1 MSDRNIQFLSEFLG
15 DPEVRTIG
23 SSDGPVAGFIWHKL
37 AVRDY
42 AAMELAHQLGL
53 DESPEVAWME
63 KDWAALRAK
72 VERVL
77 VERKSPKDQKGGK
90 K

>member
-1 MSDRNIQFLSEFLG
+1 M
-15 DPEVRTIG
+15 
-23 SSDGPVAGFIWHKL
+23 

-53 DESPEVAWME
+53 DDFPEVAWTE

-72 VERVL
+72 VERTL
-77 VERKSPKDQKGGK
+77 AERKSPKDQKGAK